1 MTLSIKVLS
10 IVGNPK
16 PASKTAQVAE
26 AVAKRIAAALDAD
39 TATLELGPLAAD
51 LTGWG
56 AESVTRAKQQLLDAN
71 VLVFASPVYKATYTG
86 LMKLLCDQIM
96 AGELVRHVAVPV
108 MVGGGPAHTLAVE
121 ASFRPVL
128 VELGASLPT
137 AGLYVI
143 DSTLDTLDAQVDAW
157 ADTQLLALV
166 AVAQAFAAAR

>member
-1 MTLSIKVLS
+1 MSISVLS

-26 AVAKRIAAALDAD
+26 AVAQRIASALDGE
-39 TATLELGPLAAD
+39 TATLELGPLGAD

-56 AESVTRAKQQLLDAN
+56 AESVAQAKQQLLDAH

-96 AGELVRHVAVPV
+96 AGELSRHVAVPV
-108 MVGGGPAHTLAVE
+108 MVGGGPTHTLAVE

-128 VELGASLPT
+128 IELGASCPT

-157 ADTQLLALV
+157 AETQLLALT
-166 AVAQAFAAAR
+166 AVAKAFAADR